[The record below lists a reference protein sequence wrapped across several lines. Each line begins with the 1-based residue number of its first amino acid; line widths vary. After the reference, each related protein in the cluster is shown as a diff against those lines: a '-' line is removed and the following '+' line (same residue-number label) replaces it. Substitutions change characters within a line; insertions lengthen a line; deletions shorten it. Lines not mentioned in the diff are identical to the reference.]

1 MQSEV
6 DIDIYFPVVN
16 QDSKYKI
23 CTSVKTTFGK
33 VKRTKYYTKIED
45 CVFDSD
51 FSLYFCVSKVY
62 L

>member
-23 CTSVKTTFGK
+23 CTSVKTTFEK
-33 VKRTKYYTKIED
+33 VKRTKY
-45 CVFDSD
+45 
-51 FSLYFCVSKVY
+51 
-62 L
+62 

>member
-23 CTSVKTTFGK
+23 CTFVKTTFRK
-33 VKRTKYYTKIED
+33 VKRTK
-45 CVFDSD
+45 F
-51 FSLYFCVSKVY
+51 
-62 L
+62 